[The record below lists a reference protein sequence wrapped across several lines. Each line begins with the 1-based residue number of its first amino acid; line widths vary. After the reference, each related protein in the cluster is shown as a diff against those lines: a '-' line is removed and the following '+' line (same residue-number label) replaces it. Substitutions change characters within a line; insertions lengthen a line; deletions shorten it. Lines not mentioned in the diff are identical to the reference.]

1 MRRDITHICTL
12 TFLLAAP
19 VPVLAQAAP
28 MNVPLT
34 TTAKAGLPEGF
45 SAARTGKGAAAEWKV
60 VDDNTASGGRAL
72 AQTSTDRTSYRFP
85 LAIYQSVSAVNV
97 AVTVRFK
104 AVAGEIDRAAG
115 IAVRLADADNYYV
128 VRANALENNV
138 NFYRVVQG
146 SRREIK
152 GAAVKVTPGEWH
164 TFGLRAAGDH
174 FTISFDGKDLFTASD
189 ETFKGG
195 GKVAL
200 WTKADSVTHFDA
212 LTIEK
217 LP

>member
-1 MRRDITHICTL
+1 
-12 TFLLAAP
+12 
-19 VPVLAQAAP
+19 

-34 TTAKAGLPEGF
+34 TTAKAGLQEGF

-128 VRANALENNV
+128 VRAN
-138 NFYRVVQG
+138 
-146 SRREIK
+146 
-152 GAAVKVTPGEWH
+152 
-164 TFGLRAAGDH
+164 
-174 FTISFDGKDLFTASD
+174 
-189 ETFKGG
+189 
-195 GKVAL
+195 
-200 WTKADSVTHFDA
+200 
-212 LTIEK
+212 
-217 LP
+217 

>member
-1 MRRDITHICTL
+1 
-12 TFLLAAP
+12 
-19 VPVLAQAAP
+19 
-28 MNVPLT
+28 MNIPLT
-34 TTAKAGLPEGF
+34 TTAKTGLPEGF

-60 VDDNTASGGRAL
+60 VDDNTAAGGRAL

-85 LAIYQSVSAVNV
+85 LAIYQNVSAANV

-104 AVAGEIDRAAG
+104 AVAGEVDRAAG

-128 VRANALENNV
+128 VRANALEGNV

-152 GAAVKVTPGEWH
+152 GAAVKVTAGDWH
-164 TFGLRAAGDH
+164 TLGLRAAGNR
-174 FTISFDGKDLFTASD
+174 FTISFGGKELFTASD
-189 ETFKGG
+189 ETFKAAGR
-195 GKVAL
+195 VAL
-200 WTKADSVTHFDA
+200 WTKADSVSCFDG
-212 LTIEK
+212 LTIET